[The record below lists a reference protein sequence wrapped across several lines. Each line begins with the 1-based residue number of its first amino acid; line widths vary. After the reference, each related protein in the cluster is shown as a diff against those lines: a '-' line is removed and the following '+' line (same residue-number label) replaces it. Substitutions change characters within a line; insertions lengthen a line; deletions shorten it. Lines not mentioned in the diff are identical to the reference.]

1 MRHRLIAISF
11 ILALSVSLAILGQQ
25 KKPPRP
31 ETARDAVCGL
41 MVEKNSELSANYQG
55 TTYYFCSRADRDKF
69 QKNPQNYA
77 KEK

>member
-1 MRHRLIAISF
+1 MRHRFIAISF

-41 MVEKNSELSANYQG
+41 MVEKNPELSANYQG

>member
-41 MVEKNSELSANYQG
+41 MVEKNPELSANYQG

-69 QKNPQNYA
+69 QKNPQKYA

>member
-1 MRHRLIAISF
+1 MTSSAIAISF
-11 ILALSVSLAILGQQ
+11 ILALSVSLAIFGQQ

-41 MVEKNSELSANYQG
+41 MVEKNPELSANYQG

>member
-41 MVEKNSELSANYQG
+41 MVEKSPELSANYQG

>member
-41 MVEKNSELSANYQG
+41 MVEKNPELSANYQG

>member
-41 MVEKNSELSANYQG
+41 MVEKNPELSANYQG

-69 QKNPQNYA
+69 LKNPQNYA